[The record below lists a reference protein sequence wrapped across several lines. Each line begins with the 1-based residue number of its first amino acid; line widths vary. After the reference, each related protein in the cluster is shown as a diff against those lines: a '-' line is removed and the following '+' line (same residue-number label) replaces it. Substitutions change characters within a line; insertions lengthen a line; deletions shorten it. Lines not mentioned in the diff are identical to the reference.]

1 MSNELICGTECKLK
15 ITLPEID
22 GSTQYE
28 YNFDV
33 EIYVN
38 PKKKLTINR
47 DFCFPIEGQPSKFI
61 VPFDTADVGVGELN
75 VEMVIYVPDDY
86 FADKLRT
93 ERVRVES
100 VTTII
105 P

>member
-1 MSNELICGTECKLK
+1 MTDELIYGTECKLK
-15 ITLPEID
+15 ITLPEIE
-22 GSTQYE
+22 GSAPYE

-38 PKKKLTINR
+38 PKKRLTINR
-47 DFCFPIEGQPSKFI
+47 YLCFPVEGEPMEFI
-61 VPFDTADVGVGELN
+61 VPFDTREVGVGDVN
-75 VEMVIYVPDDY
+75 VELVIYVPDDY
-86 FADKLRT
+86 FADNLRT